1 MSGAI
6 ALTGGNSVDAW
17 IFTLSSGLALDTFWI
32 QSDDGQAY
40 DRPERLERLEQ
51 RIRDALAGRIDMRKE
66 LRKQPSWPK
75 RTRVFTVQPRVLF
88 DNRASGPHTLT
99 EVIGRDR
106 PSFLYDVTPALR
118 RLGPHTGNTL
128 IAKRT
133 ARALYRQ
140 AA

>member
-66 LRKQPSWPK
+66 LRKQPSWPT
-75 RTRVFTVQPRVLF
+75 RTRVFTVQPRVLI
-88 DNRASGPHTLT
+88 DNRASGTHTLI
-99 EVIGRDR
+99 EEIGRAH
-106 PSFLYDVTPALR
+106 VCTPVPNAHLVC
-118 RLGPHTGNTL
+118 RLL
-128 IAKRT
+128 
-133 ARALYRQ
+133 L
-140 AA
+140 